1 MSSAD
6 YFVGPCFSPFYRCV
20 GQGTTWRTRVYPCR
34 YPTWDVP
41 RFAETMGT
49 RWFMGWLD
57 RQFGILLL
65 SSYDRVGE
73 VQLEE
78 RRR

>member
-1 MSSAD
+1 
-6 YFVGPCFSPFYRCV
+6 
-20 GQGTTWRTRVYPCR
+20 VYPCR

>member
-1 MSSAD
+1 
-6 YFVGPCFSPFYRCV
+6 
-20 GQGTTWRTRVYPCR
+20 
-34 YPTWDVP
+34 
-41 RFAETMGT
+41 MGT
-49 RWFMGWLD
+49 RWFMGRLD

-65 SSYDRVGE
+65 GSHDRVGE